1 MINFIELNNITQLQ
15 EITNQSYNKLQI
27 IFKHSTTCGV
37 SSVSLNRFNN
47 SENPVDA
54 DYYLLDIRKHRDVS
68 SAVAETFKVKH
79 ESPQVLVIKDGE
91 CIYNESHFGID
102 MEEIAAAATK

>member
-1 MINFIELNNITQLQ
+1 MINFIELNNTTQLQ
-15 EITNQSYNKLQI
+15 EIANQSYNKLQI

-37 SSVSLNRFNN
+37 SSVALNRFNN

-54 DYYLLDIRKHRDVS
+54 DYYFLDLRKHRDVS

-79 ESPQVLVIKDGE
+79 ESPQVLVIRDGE
-91 CIYNESHFGID
+91 SVYNESHFGINMD
-102 MEEIAAAATK
+102 DITAAATK